1 MKQIINP
8 FTGKPDHVMNRDE
21 VAEYLEMTKGQLNFR
36 WSDNCRLNAYF
47 IPPRKVLHGIPKAFL
62 SEIKTFKE
70 QNSKG
75 SIKAK
80 ADVEINTENSENNNL
95 INFHKK

>member
-1 MKQIINP
+1 MKKIINP
-8 FTGKPDHVMNRDE
+8 FTGQPDHVMNRDE

-36 WSDNCRLNAYF
+36 WSDKCRLNKFF

-70 QNSKG
+70 QNLKS

-80 ADVEINTENSENNNL
+80 ADVEINTENSENNKI
-95 INFHKK
+95 INFPE

>member
-1 MKQIINP
+1 MKKIINP
-8 FTGKPDHVMNRDE
+8 FTGQPDHVMNRDE

-36 WSDNCRLNAYF
+36 WSDKCRLNKFF

-70 QNSKG
+70 QNKNF
-75 SIKAK
+75 ILKPK
-80 ADVEINTENSENNNL
+80 ADVEKNTENNNNSEI
-95 INFHKK
+95 INFPKK

>member
-1 MKQIINP
+1 MKQVINP
-8 FTGKPDHVMNRDE
+8 FTGQQDHIMNRDE

-36 WSDNCRLNAYF
+36 WSDNCRLNEYF

-70 QNSKG
+70 QNKNFI
-75 SIKAK
+75 IKPK
-80 ADVEINTENSENNNL
+80 ADVEKNTENNNNSEI
-95 INFHKK
+95 INFPKK

>member
-1 MKQIINP
+1 MKKIINP
-8 FTGKPDHVMNRDE
+8 FTGQPDHVMNRDE

-36 WSDNCRLNAYF
+36 WSDKCRLNEYF

-70 QNSKG
+70 QNKN
-75 SIKAK
+75 INPKPK
-80 ADVEINTENSENNNL
+80 ADVEINTENNKKDNI
-95 INFHKK
+95 INYPEK

>member
-1 MKQIINP
+1 MKKIINP
-8 FTGKPDHVMNRDE
+8 FTGQPDHVMNRDE

-36 WSDNCRLNAYF
+36 WSDNCRLNEYF

-70 QNSKG
+70 QNKN
-75 SIKAK
+75 INPKPK
-80 ADVEINTENSENNNL
+80 ADVEINTENNNNSEI
-95 INFHKK
+95 INFPKK